1 MFMYC
6 TRGGQA
12 VSRHSRARGAWF
24 KNQLRSTRLEAR
36 ASGSEPTCV
45 LLRSFDGSM
54 VVYAGWRQVGLM
66 MGLQVVGMTA
76 SPFAIAQWVQLGL
89 VLPPEQDGLG
99 WSQLYAG
106 SFVGSA
112 TVAAGALTFVAGV
125 LVDRLGPTRATLLTS
140 TLLAAACGL
149 ASLADAASPFSIVGL
164 WCAFFAFGLSGSGFL
179 QLIPKKLLSYWFL
192 RRRGRAFSA
201 VEVGVFIGVGTMPF
215 VNLFLI
221 ETVGWRQAWR
231 VLGVV
236 QLLWG
241 PVSFC
246 FLRDSPDSLPAFERD
261 LDGGRPAA
269 AGTGPARVAECD
281 GGEAVEESGVGGREA
296 VVDEQIGLLERAA
309 AKHADDDDEISLTV
323 REALQTRTL
332 WAALTLVVLRNT
344 VMQGFD
350 FHLIGICA
358 AAGHSPAVAASML
371 AGLSVSC
378 CVVNVISGLFAER
391 GESALIVLTVI
402 GIIFTGVTL
411 MLAAAMISTKLLAV
425 AAVTALVFGLAETQ
439 YVGLTCG
446 LPFYFGKEHIGAIS
460 GIYYS
465 VRLGGMGAGPALV
478 GGLAELYGYEAAMLQ
493 LLGLPALSLLAAVFF
508 TKPKPQSIRRQT
520 RVGHKSSQ
528 LYA

>member
-1 MFMYC
+1 MVY
-6 TRGGQA
+6 
-12 VSRHSRARGAWF
+12 
-24 KNQLRSTRLEAR
+24 
-36 ASGSEPTCV
+36 SGW
-45 LLRSFDGSM
+45 G
-54 VVYAGWRQVGLM
+54 QVGLM

-89 VLPPEQDGLG
+89 VLPPDQNGLG

-112 TVAAGALTFVAGV
+112 TVVAGALTFVAGV
-125 LVDRLGPTRATLLTS
+125 IVDRLGPTRATLLTS
-140 TLLAAACGL
+140 TLLAVACGV
-149 ASLADAASPFSIVGL
+149 ASLADSTSQLSIVGL
-164 WCAFFAFGLSGSGFL
+164 WCAFFIFGLCGSGFL

-201 VEVGVFIGVGTMPF
+201 VEVGVFFGVGTMPF

-221 ETVGWRQAWR
+221 ETIGWRQAWR

-241 PVSFC
+241 PASSC
-246 FLRDSPDSLPAFERD
+246 FLRDAPDSLPTFERD
-261 LDGGRPAA
+261 LAGGRPRGSTSAAKVAEGDDGKAPEELEGAVDEHAGLLDQAA
-269 AGTGPARVAECD
+269 AS
-281 GGEAVEESGVGGREA
+281 AV
-296 VVDEQIGLLERAA
+296 
-309 AKHADDDDEISLTV
+309 DDHDEISFTV
-323 REALQTRTL
+323 QEALRTRTL
-332 WAALTLVVLRNT
+332 WAALVLVVFRNA

-358 AAGHSPAVAASML
+358 AAGHSPTVAASML
-371 AGLSVSC
+371 AGLSISC
-378 CVVNVISGLFAER
+378 CVVNVLSGLLAER
-391 GESALIVLTVI
+391 GERALILLTAV

-411 MLAAAMISTKLLAV
+411 MLAAAMIRTKLLVV
-425 AAVTALVFGLAETQ
+425 AAITALVFGFTETQ

-478 GGLAELYGYEAAMLQ
+478 GGLAELNGYETAMLQ
-493 LLGLPALSLLAAVFF
+493 LLGLPALSLVAAGFFATPQPPTRGKNSSVHTSSHVF
-508 TKPKPQSIRRQT
+508 
-520 RVGHKSSQ
+520 
-528 LYA
+528 A